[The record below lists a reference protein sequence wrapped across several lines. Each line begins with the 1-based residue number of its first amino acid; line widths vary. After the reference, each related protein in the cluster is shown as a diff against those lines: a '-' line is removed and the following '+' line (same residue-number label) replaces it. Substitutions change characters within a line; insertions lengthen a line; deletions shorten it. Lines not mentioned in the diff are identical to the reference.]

1 MPPFVKKLAVG
12 LGDFSDEPARA
23 DFRRVEPV
31 AAKHRLGVQRG
42 EKARDGRLRIALRAE
57 TGELRVFAVA
67 ARFPREYFLREQ
79 RLAPCGDKAFR
90 VEMLRVDRPESHARD
105 ASRLS
110 VVFKPRK
117 KNSRCL
123 RAVRPLSNVSIFP
136 THLHQPHT
144 MPVISRGLE
153 GIIAAETRIGDV
165 RGDIGQLIYC
175 GYDIN
180 ELADKAT
187 YEEVIHLLWHGR
199 LPTQRELDRLTTA
212 LRAEREIPQGV
223 IDLIRTVPKTAS
235 PIDVMRTAVSMLG
248 CYPTVRHDLDMPE
261 NQAIAIKLVSQIG
274 IIAAWFH
281 RSRLGLPLTPIRKDL
296 SEAAHFLWLMT
307 GEEPGTEAVRTLDV
321 AYVLHAEHGFNA
333 STFTARVVSST
344 LSDMYS
350 AISAAIGAL
359 KGPLH
364 GGANEGVIHMLQ
376 EIGSL
381 DKVDQWVEDALAQKK
396 KIMGIGHRVYKVLD
410 PRAPHLKAMAIKL
423 SNELGEAKWI
433 QMSERIAEIMKE
445 RKGLNANVDFYSA
458 TVYYSLGIPT
468 DLFTPIF
475 AIARMS
481 GWTAHVL
488 EQLADNRL
496 FRPLSEYVGPEPD
509 KKFVPIGQR

>member
-1 MPPFVKKLAVG
+1 
-12 LGDFSDEPARA
+12 
-23 DFRRVEPV
+23 
-31 AAKHRLGVQRG
+31 
-42 EKARDGRLRIALRAE
+42 
-57 TGELRVFAVA
+57 
-67 ARFPREYFLREQ
+67 
-79 RLAPCGDKAFR
+79 
-90 VEMLRVDRPESHARD
+90 
-105 ASRLS
+105 
-110 VVFKPRK
+110 
-117 KNSRCL
+117 
-123 RAVRPLSNVSIFP
+123 
-136 THLHQPHT
+136 

-153 GIIAAETRIGDV
+153 GVIAAETRIGDV
-165 RGDIGQLIYC
+165 RGDVGQLIYR

-180 ELADKAT
+180 ELAGKVS
-187 YEEVIHLLWHGR
+187 YEETVHLLWHGR
-199 LPTQRELDRLTTA
+199 LPTQRELETLTIA
-212 LRAEREIPQGV
+212 LRAEREVPQTV
-223 IDLIRTVPKTAS
+223 IDFIRSAPKTAA

-248 CYPTVRHDLDMPE
+248 CFPTVRHDLDMSE
-261 NQAIAIKLVSQIG
+261 NEAIAIKLVAQIG
-274 IIAAWFH
+274 IIAAYFH
-281 RSRLGLPLTPIRKDL
+281 RARTGLDLPPIRKDL
-296 SEAAHFLWLMT
+296 GEAAHFLWLMKGAEPT
-307 GEEPGTEAVRTLDV
+307 SEEAATLDV

-333 STFTARVVSST
+333 STFTARVVAST

-381 DKVDQWVEDALAQKK
+381 EIVDAWVEDALAQKK

-423 SNELGEAKWI
+423 SNQLGEPKWI
-433 QMSERIAEIMKE
+433 QMSERIATIMME

-475 AIARMS
+475 AISRMS

-488 EQLADNRL
+488 EQYADNRL
-496 FRPLSEYVGPEPD
+496 FRPLSEYTGPEVG
-509 KKFVPIGQR
+509 KKVVPLAQR